1 MPHTKVL
8 TPYKWVTFKVC
19 PFLILVILPCTHP
32 LSTFH
37 LCNVLHSPRACS
49 NLFFVPKFSQD
60 NHCYFSFD
68 DKGFIVKDKTLRT
81 MLFHNLIEHGLY
93 PFCLALL
100 SSIFSNKAAKVSFL
114 GCRVSGDIWHHR
126 LELPSSNLQQVI
138 IFSFSPSIK

>member
-60 NHCYFSFD
+60 NHCYFSLD

-93 PFCLALL
+93 PFCLALCRRFSRIRL
-100 SSIFSNKAAKVSFL
+100 PRCHFLVAVSLVIFGIIVSSIPHPTFNWSLFPVSL
-114 GCRVSGDIWHHR
+114 H
-126 LELPSSNLQQVI
+126 Q
-138 IFSFSPSIK
+138 